1 MLMVAKY
8 RSLFLGTD
16 GAVLFNQRTFFSPSF
31 GVPMVAVDV
40 NAEYSPP
47 SYQKDEYLN
56 LLFSSRKG
64 AKASSPPPNLVTPAT
79 TSVERPRLLLHV
91 AIENDHPEM
100 VEYLL
105 IRGADVSGELR
116 AMCE

>member
-1 MLMVAKY
+1 ML
-8 RSLFLGTD
+8 FD
-16 GAVLFNQRTFFSPSF
+16 QQTFTSSPF
-31 GVPMVAVDV
+31 GVPLVAVDV
-40 NAEYSPP
+40 NAEYNPP

-56 LLFSSRKG
+56 LIFSSRKG
-64 AKASSPPPNLVTPAT
+64 AKAYSPSPHSVNPAT
-79 TSVERPRLLLHV
+79 TSVQRPRLLLHV

-116 AMCE
+116 AMCK